1 MLAFICYDVGNKI
14 FSDSNFF
21 LIQMTTITNNPKME
35 IKLSDIFLEL
45 LHKQSY
51 KRITIT
57 QIAHKANI
65 NRTTFYLYFANKNEL
80 LEYSCD
86 RFLIPFIQSFQN
98 NYSPQKENTILNTTH
113 ALTAIQPD
121 LSLLKI
127 ILEIK
132 EVGFSTEQKIITSVT
147 HLIYK
152 DIQHKY
158 TLIPSEI
165 LQYYAHLS
173 AVSLLDTLSW
183 WIQNPCY
190 SPQKLSEIIYVASFE
205 GLHKILKAFP

>member
-1 MLAFICYDVGNKI
+1 
-14 FSDSNFF
+14 
-21 LIQMTTITNNPKME
+21 ME

-98 NYSPQKENTILNTTH
+98 NYSQQKENTILNTTH

>member
-1 MLAFICYDVGNKI
+1 MLAFICYDVFNKR
-14 FSDSNFF
+14 FSDFNLF
-21 LIQMTTITNNPKME
+21 LIKTTTMINNPQME

-51 KRITIT
+51 KSITIT

-86 RFLIPFIQSFQN
+86 RFLIPFIQSFKN
-98 NYSPQKENTILNTTH
+98 NYSLQKENTILNTTN
-113 ALTAIQPD
+113 ALKAIQPH

-147 HLIYK
+147 HFIYK
-152 DIQHKY
+152 DIRHKY